1 MSELDLGANHQG
13 AKDQVSQGKD
23 HIEIAMHVA
32 MVQEVMS
39 VETIKNTCFLH
50 APLLGQVHAPMEV
63 FVGCVVEANRKGGT
77 DIHGPVARQQ
87 RGQEP
92 WRGGNDDQRRAIPPC
107 HGDQV
112 GDVISTLEVVGVVR
126 LEKSMVHTVVSFVR
140 ILKEGHRFVHHE
152 TMQGPFGKGGVTNT
166 NEDKGQSAE

>member
-1 MSELDLGANHQG
+1 MLPQKADDRGDVARHIAVE
-13 AKDQVSQGKD
+13 AKQIGNW
-23 HIEIAMHVA
+23 EIAKV
-32 MVQEVMS
+32 
-39 VETIKNTCFLH
+39 
-50 APLLGQVHAPMEV
+50 
-63 FVGCVVEANRKGGT
+63 
-77 DIHGPVARQQ
+77 
-87 RGQEP
+87 
-92 WRGGNDDQRRAIPPC
+92 WAIPPC